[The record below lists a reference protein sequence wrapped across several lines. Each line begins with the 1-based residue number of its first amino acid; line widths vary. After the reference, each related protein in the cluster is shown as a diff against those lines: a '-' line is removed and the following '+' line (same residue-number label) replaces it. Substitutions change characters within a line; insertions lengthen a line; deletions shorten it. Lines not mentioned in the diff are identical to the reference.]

1 MAKRKATKRRKRRN
15 ARIPD
20 RAFDHATIP
29 HAAGLRHAIPLPIP
43 TYWTP
48 EQAIAVFELVD
59 DLREQIWSFYQTD
72 VQEMNPPAAQAGVPR
87 SSQNRRRR
95 SPILKIPE
103 CSITKGPETAPYS

>member
-20 RAFDHATIP
+20 RAFDHARIP
-29 HAAGLRHAIPLPIP
+29 HAAGLRHAIPLQIP

-72 VQEMNPPAAQAGVPR
+72 VQEMTRQQHKPAYLDP
-87 SSQNRRRR
+87 
-95 SPILKIPE
+95 LKIDDDDLPF
-103 CSITKGPETAPYS
+103 